1 MHWLLNG
8 LSVAIRV
15 YVKFITN
22 LGGLLVPSFAKT
34 GDEMRSQDEISIQG
48 KKSRGDQTSSCIQ
61 IGDWGEDFE
70 PLVFICLTPL
80 LLLMFVMKL
89 KPSQNNKILQIF

>member
-1 MHWLLNG
+1 MK
-8 LSVAIRV
+8 SVHKGRKA
-15 YVKFITN
+15 
-22 LGGLLVPSFAKT
+22 GGPNQFLYPNW
-34 GDEMRSQDEISIQG
+34 
-48 KKSRGDQTSSCIQ
+48 C
-61 IGDWGEDFE
+61 WGGGFE

>member
-15 YVKFITN
+15 YVKFVTN
-22 LGGLLVPSFAKT
+22 LGGYWSPVLP
-34 GDEMRSQDEISIQG
+34 MRSQDEISIQG
-48 KKSRGDQTSSCIQ
+48 KKSRGDQTSSRIQ
-61 IGDWGEDFE
+61 IGARGDFE